1 MKWSEKSL
9 SYGLTDLSHS
19 NEIFFDVRQYTSVIW
34 KKKKKQSKT
43 KNKNWKIKTTFLP
56 AIFILKR
63 TNPVW
68 NAKHRIWLW
77 FKIKIKLFFH
87 WIDTICSDT
96 WTRLTKCECSENWVY
111 DQATVRKRI
120 RYWSETLYVFF
131 KTVQV
136 YIYIHMHITDRSSCM
151 FENAINE
158 CVVCDCVCFGFLRR
172 IYLFFH

>member
-19 NEIFFDVRQYTSVIW
+19 NENIFDVQQYTSVIW
-34 KKKKKQSKT
+34 KKKLLFT
-43 KNKNWKIKTTFLP
+43 CN
-56 AIFILKR
+56 FILKR

-77 FKIKIKLFFH
+77 FKIKINLFFH

-96 WTRLTKCECSENWVY
+96 WTRLTNCECSENWVY

-120 RYWSETLYVFF
+120 RYWSETLYVFLRR
-131 KTVQV
+131 TG
-136 YIYIHMHITDRSSCM
+136 IYTYTCILQIVHRACLKMPSMSVLYVI
-151 FENAINE
+151 
-158 CVVCDCVCFGFLRR
+158 VCFGFLRR